1 MIGLGLFSQGKQNI
15 TNMMKKIW
23 FAFLVPFLA
32 LQAAPVENTMSPQL
46 IQEGFLIPCDSWVNF
61 RIGYEGDF
69 IGDERLN
76 QTDEGS
82 GRVDTFQQYTNAAV
96 LTLNIL
102 DRVDLYG
109 LFGSSR
115 VCADWRFSFLNT
127 ITRIQVETLYQFLWG
142 VGARGIFFECGQIC
156 LGAGGRYSQCNFR
169 PSWLTSNA
177 SVVEVGGSRMQW
189 REWQVD
195 LDISYHIDLFT
206 PYFGV
211 KYSDTRVKL
220 GVFPTAISNSG
231 RGVDHFENRTPV
243 GIFIGCGIS
252 NSRYFML
259 NIEGRLIDED
269 AVTISGDLRF

>member
-1 MIGLGLFSQGKQNI
+1 
-15 TNMMKKIW
+15 MKFG
-23 FAFLVPFLA
+23 FAFLFLIPFLA
-32 LQAAPVENTMSPQL
+32 LQASPVGNTMSPEL
-46 IQEGFLIPCDSWVNF
+46 IQEGFLIPCNSWVNV

-69 IGDERLN
+69 VGDARLYQN
-76 QTDEGS
+76 DGGQ
-82 GRVDTFQQYTNAAV
+82 GRVDTFQQYTNAGT

-115 VCADWRFSFLNT
+115 ACADWRFAFAST
-127 ITRIQVETLYQFLWG
+127 VTRIQMETLYQFLWG

-156 LGAGGRYSQCNFR
+156 LGAGGRYSQCHFK

-177 SVVEVGGSRMQW
+177 SVVDIAGSSMNW
-189 REWQVD
+189 REWQFD

-206 PYFGV
+206 PYFGI
-211 KYSDTRVKL
+211 KYANERAKL
-220 GVFPTAISNSG
+220 SNFPTAISNSG
-231 RGVDHFENRTPV
+231 EGDDRFENRVPV

-269 AVTISGDLRF
+269 AVTISGDLKF